1 MKLKIKRAYEPT
13 AKSDG
18 RRILIDRLWPRG
30 LTRDAAAID
39 EWAKDL
45 SPSTDLRRWFNHDPQ
60 LWGEFVDR
68 YRSELEAP
76 ASRLALGR
84 LRTLASSRQ
93 VTLVY
98 AASNRAYNN
107 AAALCTILDGMAA
120 PRRKGNP
127 CSI

>member
-1 MKLKIKRAYEPT
+1 MKLKIKRVYEPP

-39 EWAKDL
+39 GWAKEL
-45 SPSTDLRRWFNHDPQ
+45 SPSTALRRWFKHDPQ

-68 YRSELEAP
+68 YRAELEAP
-76 ASRLALGR
+76 AARLALGR
-84 LRTLASSRQ
+84 LRTLASRRQ

-98 AASNRAYNN
+98 AATDRAYNN
-107 AAALCTILDGMAA
+107 AVALCAILDGMAA
-120 PRRKGNP
+120 PRRK
-127 CSI
+127 

>member
-1 MKLKIKRAYEPT
+1 MRLKIKRAYEPA

-30 LTRDAAAID
+30 LTRDVAGID

-45 SPSTDLRRWFNHDPQ
+45 SPSTALRRWFNHDPK
-60 LWGEFVDR
+60 LWAEFVDR
-68 YRSELEAP
+68 YREELSAP
-76 ASRLALGR
+76 AARLALGR

-98 AASNRAYNN
+98 AASNREYNN
-107 AAALCTILDGMAA
+107 AVALCTILDGMAA
-120 PRRKGNP
+120 PRRKGKP
-127 CSI
+127 C